1 MGGWGG
7 DGISTYK
14 TYNARNQVTGLTNQ
28 CDDCGWILGRYVYTY
43 DDRGY
48 IVAEHTEEAREMDPY
63 GRQPHTPYKPDR
75 AGKNCDHGRNR
86 NLSYYLL
93 VLDKTYTYDK
103 AGKLLTATETEK
115 GCGTTSWRYAYDLMG
130 NRTLE
135 EKKNP
140 GGKVVESNRYVYNES
155 NQLSEAVLCD
165 GRTTRKVCYTY
176 DSMPS
181 CLSLSCSFRVLIVF
195 SNASCQSA

>member
-1 MGGWGG
+1 M
-7 DGISTYK
+7 
-14 TYNARNQVTGLTNQ
+14 TGLTNQ

-75 AGKNCDHGRNR
+75 TGKNCDHGRNR

-93 VLDKTYTYDK
+93 VLDKTYTYDN

-140 GGKVVESNRYVYNES
+140 GGKVVGVSCGDTPKSRCA
-155 NQLSEAVLCD
+155 LHIC
-165 GRTTRKVCYTY
+165 RCYAA
-176 DSMPS
+176 
-181 CLSLSCSFRVLIVF
+181 L
-195 SNASCQSA
+195 